1 MNGIFRGDVMGQS
14 TYKVPGGK
22 MLKIQLQISEEKIK
36 QVTIMGDFFLHP
48 EETVLTLERKLQGLK
63 PDPIILTEA
72 IQKVLDENNA
82 LLIGA
87 KPEDIAKAIEM
98 AK

>member
-1 MNGIFRGDVMGQS
+1 MGQS

-22 MLKIQLQISEEKIK
+22 MLKIQLSVSEGKIS

-48 EETVLTLERKLQGLK
+48 EETVLALEEKLKGMVPK
-63 PDPIILTEA
+63 RDVLTKT
-72 IQKVLDENNA
+72 IQKVLEENEA

-87 KPEDIAKAIEM
+87 EAKDIAEAIVL
-98 AK
+98 AL

>member
-1 MNGIFRGDVMGQS
+1 MGQS

-22 MLKIQLQISEEKIK
+22 MLKIQLLLSDEKIK

-48 EETVLTLERKLQGLK
+48 EETVLTLEKKLQGLQL
-63 PDPIILTEA
+63 DPIVLTEA

-87 KPEDIAKAIEM
+87 KASDIAKAIEM

>member
-1 MNGIFRGDVMGQS
+1 MGQS

-22 MLKIQLQISEEKIK
+22 MLKIQLSVSDEKIS

-48 EETVLTLERKLQGLK
+48 EETVLKIEEKLMGLK
-63 PDPIILTEA
+63 PEREVLTEE
-72 IQKVLDENNA
+72 IQKVLDEDNA

-87 KPEDIAKAIEM
+87 EAKDIAEAIIL
-98 AK
+98 AL